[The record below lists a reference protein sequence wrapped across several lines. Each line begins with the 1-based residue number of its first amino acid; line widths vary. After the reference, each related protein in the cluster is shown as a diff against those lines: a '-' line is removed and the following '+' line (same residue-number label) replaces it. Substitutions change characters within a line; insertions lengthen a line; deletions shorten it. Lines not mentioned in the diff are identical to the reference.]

1 MIDLN
6 LEKNNKNHKINIYF
20 DVNKFVKRS
29 GKLNLTIWFCNSAWQ
44 TPLQPVA
51 NFSVNKYIIK
61 TVVLK

>member
-29 GKLNLTIWFCNSAWQ
+29 GKLNLTIWFYKSAWQ
-44 TPLQPVA
+44 NVC
-51 NFSVNKYIIK
+51 IK
-61 TVVLK
+61 LSC